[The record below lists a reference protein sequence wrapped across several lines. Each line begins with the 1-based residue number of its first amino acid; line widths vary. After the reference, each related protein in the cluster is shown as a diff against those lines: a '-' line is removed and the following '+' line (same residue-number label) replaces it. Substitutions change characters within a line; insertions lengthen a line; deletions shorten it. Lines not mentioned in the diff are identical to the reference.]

1 MLKKR
6 ILAIPVIVGVLALG
20 GAGLAIAATTAPA
33 YWVCVK
39 DGVVYGAIAKGACPW
54 GTTGVLINSQ
64 GPAGARGARGA
75 RGAIGARGAR
85 GHRGLAG
92 ARGATGARGP
102 AGARGLTGA
111 TGKTGA
117 RGAKGATGAPGNTT
131 FTNYHATITTAGA
144 SSTTPAI
151 VTLATIG
158 PFTVTGECFITTGTT
173 VHAETYVTT
182 SQNHSALDDYSKA
195 GEVADFNS
203 TSGALQIGA
212 TASGSPGSPGFY
224 GPNDGSTA
232 LESGD
237 GTLFVNLFTG
247 VGTYVGS
254 AGGATEPA
262 CTFFGYYDSY

>member
-1 MLKKR
+1 MSKFKMM
-6 ILAIPVIVGVLALG
+6 IAVLAAAALSGLG
-20 GAGLAIAATTAPA
+20 IGVASASSSHLTTNHRTTNHATIVRGPRGPRGPRGLRGPR
-33 YWVCVK
+33 
-39 DGVVYGAIAKGACPW
+39 GF
-54 GTTGVLINSQ
+54 TGVT
-64 GPAGARGARGA
+64 GKTGAV
-75 RGAIGARGAR
+75 
-85 GHRGLAG
+85 
-92 ARGATGARGP
+92 GATGAP
-102 AGARGLTGA
+102 
-111 TGKTGA
+111 GKTGA
-117 RGAKGATGAPGNTT
+117 RGAIGKTGAIGAPGNTT

-158 PFTVTGECFITTGTT
+158 PFTVTGECFISSGTT
-173 VHAETYVTT
+173 VDAETYVTT

-247 VGTYVGS
+247 VGVYVSS